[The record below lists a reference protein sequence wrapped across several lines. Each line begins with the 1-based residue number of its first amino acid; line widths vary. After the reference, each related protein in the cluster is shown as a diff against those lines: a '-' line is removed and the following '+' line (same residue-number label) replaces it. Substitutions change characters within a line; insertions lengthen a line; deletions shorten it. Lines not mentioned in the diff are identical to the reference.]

1 MLADALEVIGPISA
15 GAWPWPE
22 PRLTYANATVA
33 EAVIGAGAALEDAPA
48 LERGLT
54 MLAWL
59 LELETPLGHLSVTGI
74 GGRGPGE
81 VGPQFDQQPIEAAAM
96 ADACWRAYT
105 ATGDHS
111 WMRGVAAA
119 ASWFTGDN
127 DTGALMHDE
136 DSTGAYDGLQ
146 AVGVNLNQGAESTL
160 AFISTMQRARS
171 FASSP

>member
-1 MLADALEVIGPISA
+1 
-15 GAWPWPE
+15 
-22 PRLTYANATVA
+22 
-33 EAVIGAGAALEDAPA
+33 
-48 LERGLT
+48 
-54 MLAWL
+54 
-59 LELETPLGHLSVTGI
+59 
-74 GGRGPGE
+74 
-81 VGPQFDQQPIEAAAM
+81 
-96 ADACWRAYT
+96 
-105 ATGDHS
+105 
-111 WMRGVAAA
+111 MRGVAAA